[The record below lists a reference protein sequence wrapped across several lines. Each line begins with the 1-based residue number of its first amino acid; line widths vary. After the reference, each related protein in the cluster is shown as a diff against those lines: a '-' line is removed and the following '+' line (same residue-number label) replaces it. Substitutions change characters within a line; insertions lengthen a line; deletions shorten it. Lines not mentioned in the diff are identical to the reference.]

1 MKTTRYTKKDKKKI
15 SEELLNS
22 KIIAFPTDTV
32 FGLACVYDS
41 EEAKDN
47 IIKAKGRD
55 EGKPL
60 PMMCSINQIE
70 TVAYINNKDRKIIEK
85 FMPGAITLVLKKK
98 DLPDFVTSGKDTIA
112 IRVPDDQWII
122 DLIQEVGKPLLV
134 TSANLSDKG
143 SLLKCEDV
151 LKDMDN
157 RIDGIVLEDAKGLQ
171 ASTIVCTIED
181 IKIFREGPI
190 SLEAIKEAI
199 YE

>member
-1 MKTTRYTKKDKKKI
+1 MKTTRYTKKDIKKI
-15 SEELLNS
+15 SKELLNS

-41 EEAKDN
+41 EEAKDS

-143 SLLKCEDV
+143 SLLKYDDV

>member
-1 MKTTRYTKKDKKKI
+1 MKTTRYTKKDIKKI

-32 FGLACVYDS
+32 FGLACVYDN
-41 EEAKDN
+41 EEAKDS

-122 DLIQEVGKPLLV
+122 DLIKML
-134 TSANLSDKG
+134 
-143 SLLKCEDV
+143 
-151 LKDMDN
+151 
-157 RIDGIVLEDAKGLQ
+157 I
-171 ASTIVCTIED
+171 
-181 IKIFREGPI
+181 
-190 SLEAIKEAI
+190 
-199 YE
+199 